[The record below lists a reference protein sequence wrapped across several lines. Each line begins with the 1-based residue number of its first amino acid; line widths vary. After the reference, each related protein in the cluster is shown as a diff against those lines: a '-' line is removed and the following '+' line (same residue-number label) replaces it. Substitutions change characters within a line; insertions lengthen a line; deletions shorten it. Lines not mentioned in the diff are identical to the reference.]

1 MGYTNRTGIYESMY
15 SQCMTVESQ
24 NRRQSVQI
32 VMAII
37 IIIHNLTRLHT
48 GSKNDLLKL
57 NFTCDNINLVCIRLY
72 LINRTVLSNKIIHGR
87 RGHSLRT
94 SIHRLS
100 QRHPRQSPYPSSGP
114 GCTYGRCVSL
124 GDTADQPM
132 FLRYPATD
140 LPNLHFTLSSSQR
153 TRFTRQYVFS
163 LTTICI

>member
-1 MGYTNRTGIYESMY
+1 MY

-72 LINRTVLSNKIIHGR
+72 LINRTVFFPTKSFTYVEGILSVPQYIGCRNATPG
-87 RGHSLRT
+87 S
-94 SIHRLS
+94 
-100 QRHPRQSPYPSSGP
+100 PRIPLAAQAALMAGVY
-114 GCTYGRCVSL
+114 
-124 GDTADQPM
+124 
-132 FLRYPATD
+132 
-140 LPNLHFTLSSSQR
+140 H
-153 TRFTRQYVFS
+153 
-163 LTTICI
+163 